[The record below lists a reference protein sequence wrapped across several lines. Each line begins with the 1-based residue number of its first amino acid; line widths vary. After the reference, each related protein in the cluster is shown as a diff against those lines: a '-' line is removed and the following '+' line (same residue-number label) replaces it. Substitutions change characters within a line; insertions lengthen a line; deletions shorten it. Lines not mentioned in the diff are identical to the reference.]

1 MDFAGVV
8 GICESVLPVVE
19 EPGRGPWR
27 RFALILAGSA
37 QTALGNYESAHKHL
51 STAMDEMD
59 HQKLIM
65 DWYFRMLL
73 QSALTELWLA
83 KGDLPAARTEA
94 ERFLSV
100 TLVTVERT
108 WQALAWEAN
117 ARVAMA
123 QLDVDRARDCIA
135 KALSTMEGFEVP
147 LADWQVHATAAE
159 LYRAIDNSESAEHHR
174 ELCRATILK
183 LTDSLAA
190 EEPLRRTFLSAPSVS
205 RVLGDLR

>member
-8 GICESVLPVVE
+8 AICEWVLLVAE

-37 QTALGNYESAHKHL
+37 QTALENYESAHKYL

-65 DWYFRMLL
+65 DWYFRMLR

-83 KGDLPAARTEA
+83 KVDLPAARTEA

-100 TLVTVERT
+100 TLATVERT

-147 LADWQVHATAAE
+147 LANCRLHPTPSE
-159 LYRAIDNSESAEHHR
+159 LYRATDTSESAEHH
-174 ELCRATILK
+174 
-183 LTDSLAA
+183 
-190 EEPLRRTFLSAPSVS
+190 PH
-205 RVLGDLR
+205 